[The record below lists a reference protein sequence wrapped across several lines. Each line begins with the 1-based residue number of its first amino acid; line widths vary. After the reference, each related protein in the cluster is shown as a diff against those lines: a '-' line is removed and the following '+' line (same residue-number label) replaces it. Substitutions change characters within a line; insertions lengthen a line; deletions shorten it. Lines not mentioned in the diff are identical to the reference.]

1 MSSFFTPPDP
11 QARFDSWVFAN
22 AATLLRN
29 IYGDAFM
36 MSGFKYD
43 AHTLVQTGVGS
54 GPRAEVQ
61 GVQKLLSQGRMPGL
75 CLWSCSTRLRP
86 CAVTNCSRAGACWRC
101 DVFTCLVSVGQ

>member
-1 MSSFFTPPDP
+1 L
-11 QARFDSWVFAN
+11 AWALAWAWRGLGVGLAWAWVFAN

-29 IYGDAFM
+29 TYGDAFM

-43 AHTLVQTGVGS
+43 AHTLVQTSVGS

-61 GVQKLLSQGRMPGL
+61 GVQKLQSQGRMPGR

-86 CAVTNCSRAGACWRC
+86 CAVTNCSRAGRGGLR
-101 DVFTCLVSVGQ
+101 F